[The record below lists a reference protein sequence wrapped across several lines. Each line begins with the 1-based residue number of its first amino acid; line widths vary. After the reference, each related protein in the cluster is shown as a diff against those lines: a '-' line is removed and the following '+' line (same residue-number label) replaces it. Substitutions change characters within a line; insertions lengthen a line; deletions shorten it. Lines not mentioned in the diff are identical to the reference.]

1 MNKTETCLAE
11 RTTFK
16 KEKKKKKKRSNK
28 GKTTSNFVW
37 DVEWVSKAVFI
48 NTSSV
53 LKKVSN
59 IL

>member
-28 GKTTSNFVW
+28 GKTTSNFV
-37 DVEWVSKAVFI
+37 
-48 NTSSV
+48 
-53 LKKVSN
+53 
-59 IL
+59 